1 MSGFVLFYRIHKT
14 IFTVKRQMQNDSMC
28 HKNSFLFFVQHT
40 YWEQPIYSQMLRS
53 SFLVRF
59 QLRKKIRPNY
69 TAGCSSFM
77 RLILFCSLLL
87 KAHCFSQYVRCN
99 TIGCA
104 FGGILHFMLVELVA
118 TGGQQLQCIR
128 FVKAALKIN
137 QILCFCRESVISFI
151 FVATLDLHRKFP
163 VVSVSPFIF
172 HLI

>member
-104 FGGILHFMLVELVA
+104 FGGILHLMLVELVA
-118 TGGQQLQCIR
+118 TGG
-128 FVKAALKIN
+128 
-137 QILCFCRESVISFI
+137 
-151 FVATLDLHRKFP
+151 
-163 VVSVSPFIF
+163 
-172 HLI
+172 